1 MTQLLHNETRCVL
14 VNHLID
20 RRHHTELHKLFNNNP
35 GFNRHLLGK
44 IAHTDIFR
52 QLYIVNNLLGWLLK
66 SMLILIV

>member
-1 MTQLLHNETRCVL
+1 MAKLFNDETRRILINHL
-14 VNHLID
+14 VN
-20 RRHHTELHKLFNNNP
+20 RCHHTELHKLFNNNP